1 VSGFQKV
8 ALPIGILAVLSGIA
22 GLMQTHFFRSER
34 NAAFLRPLTGSH
46 FVEAGGVK
54 FHIPAGYVSSI
65 SPNGRD
71 VELTSEPGTFSIQM
85 YVEEKVRE
93 GKMNFWLQNEL
104 VSRLG
109 GKKMRELMSL
119 PFGQKS
125 LRYVADHPYSLAGQ
139 EGVCS
144 EYRVHHGGEITYGT
158 RLGIVCT
165 FGDDKYA
172 DFQGT
177 LLGAVD
183 FYKIVESAE
192 PLQRKN

>member
-1 VSGFQKV
+1 MSRFQKIV
-8 ALPIGILAVLSGIA
+8 LPLGILVVMSGIA
-22 GLMQTHFFRSER
+22 GLVQTHFRKSER
-34 NAAFLRPLTGSH
+34 KAAFLHPVNGSH

-54 FHIPAGYVSSI
+54 LHIPAGYISSI

-85 YVEEKVRE
+85 YMEEKVRE

-109 GKKMRELMSL
+109 GKKMRELMRLRFDQRSL
-119 PFGQKS
+119 P
-125 LRYVADHPYSLAGQ
+125 YVADHPYSLAGQ
-139 EGVCS
+139 EGICS
-144 EYRVHHGGEITYGT
+144 EYSAHYGGEITYGT
-158 RLGIVCT
+158 RLGILCT

-177 LLGAVD
+177 LLGAAD
-183 FYKIVESAE
+183 FYKIIESAE

>member
-1 VSGFQKV
+1 VSGLQKV
-8 ALPIGILAVLSGIA
+8 ALPLGVLAVLSGIA
-22 GLMQTHFFRSER
+22 GLVQTHYFRSGR
-34 NAAFLRPLTGSH
+34 KAAFLRVVDGGH
-46 FVEAGGVK
+46 FVEASGVR
-54 FHIPAGYVSSI
+54 FRVPAGYVSSI

-71 VELTSEPGTFSIQM
+71 VELTSEPGAFSVQM
-85 YVEEKVRE
+85 YMEEKVRE

-109 GKKMRELMSL
+109 GKRTRELMSL
-119 PFGQKS
+119 RFGQKS
-125 LRYVADHPYSLAGQ
+125 LRYVADHPHSLAGQ
-139 EGVCS
+139 EGICS
-144 EYRVHHGGEITYGT
+144 EYSAHYGGEVTYGT

-177 LLGAVD
+177 LLGAAD
-183 FYKIVESAE
+183 FYKVLKSAE